1 MFHFKL
7 ALRYLKGR
15 HKILFTFSNMLAM
28 LGIVIGVFSL
38 LAVSSVMNGFDSDMR
53 RRVIGSKAEIKIHHA
68 DYSPISDYQNIVE
81 KISTQKDVFAV
92 APVCET
98 ELMIQKG
105 QNLSASVCFGIDFA
119 KHGKITDLLDK
130 IVVGVPEKEDLENDG
145 IIIGLDLS
153 LTINA
158 TVGEYVQLTSPIGT
172 EPSPFGLLPRSRK
185 LKVVG
190 LFASGMPEYDQIYTY
205 ISLTN
210 AQYLMNYNSTVTQIE
225 VKTKRSKNTNKIS
238 RNLQSVLGENYV
250 SEDWSEFDANL
261 FNAMKMEKIIM
272 FLVLALMI
280 IIASFNMT
288 GNFIKLVA
296 EKRTEI
302 GVLKAMGASEKDI
315 IRIFVNA
322 GVIIGMLGTMI
333 GVAIAILLLV
343 AQQKWHFILIPV
355 PGFPLQWLPVEI
367 RIRDFI
373 AVPVLALVISFIT
386 TLHPARRTVKINPIK
401 IIRDE

>member
-15 HKILFTFSNMLAM
+15 HRIFFTFSNILSL
-28 LGIVIGVFSL
+28 LGIIIGVFSL
-38 LAVSSVMNGFDSDMR
+38 LVVSSVMNGFDSDMR

-68 DYSPISDYQNIVE
+68 DYSPIPNYMEVAD
-81 KISTQKDVFAV
+81 KIAAQEEVLAA
-92 APVCET
+92 APVCES

-105 QNLSASVCFGIDFA
+105 QNLSASVCFGIDFSR
-119 KHGKITDLLDK
+119 HGKITDLLDK
-130 IVVGVPEKEDLENDG
+130 IVVGVPEQKDLENDG

-172 EPSPFGLLPRSRK
+172 EPSPFGLLPRSKK

-190 LFASGMPEYDQIYTY
+190 LFASGMPEYDQVYTY
-205 ISLTN
+205 ISLAN
-210 AQYLMNYNSTVTQIE
+210 AQYFMKYESAVTQIE
-225 VKTKRSKNTNKIS
+225 VKTMNSERSNRIS
-238 RNLQSVLGENYV
+238 KKLQSVLGENFV

-261 FNAMKMEKIIM
+261 FNAMKMEKMIM

-288 GNFIKLVA
+288 GNFTKLVA
-296 EKRTEI
+296 EKKTEI
-302 GVLKAMGASEKDI
+302 GVLKAMGASERDI
-315 IRIFVNA
+315 IHIFVNA
-322 GVIIGMLGTMI
+322 GVIIGMLGTII
-333 GVAIAILLLV
+333 GLTISLLLLW
-343 AQQKWHFILIPV
+343 AQQHWHFIIIPV

-373 AVPVLALVISFIT
+373 TVPILALIISFFT
-386 TLHPARRTVKINPIK
+386 TLYPAQRTVKINPIK